1 MIYVTCFCIVNELT
15 DSSKDKKAMEYM
27 KQRYEEGGREELQT
41 SARALRNPNKLQRP
55 WGKYACTLCLPPTL
69 AGLP

>member
-41 SARALRNPNKLQRP
+41 RSLRNPKKLERP
-55 WGKYACTLCLPPTL
+55 WGSYVACSRMTTDCI
-69 AGLP
+69 